1 MRQYVLLIFS
11 LIAGS
16 AFAQENCGFP
26 VSQLR
31 TGFEPDEVSDFAQ
44 LPPNS
49 TPLSLS
55 ITYPQEGE
63 TLSNPEFQIY
73 GDLTGPANIGVTANN
88 VPILT
93 SATKFTSRAIRLD
106 PGPRAISL
114 VLRTMD
120 GQSVTVV
127 RNVIVPAANS
137 AEVSFRAETTGTYPP
152 QNIRF
157 ALSTQFPPQQTSVA
171 RVQLDFDGNGTF
183 ESDAA
188 TAPSLISYRYRIPG
202 AFLARAVV
210 SFDDGDPMTAL
221 VVRESTYRVQVQSL
235 PYARETLC
243 TVYYAMKNRLIAGQ
257 IPLALNTLRPRI
269 RTDLQTIWNQ
279 LGPNLAATASGFG
292 QIVTGQISDS
302 SAELIMAVPDPAVP
316 GEFLG
321 FPVLF
326 SRGQDGVWRIYAL

>member
-1 MRQYVLLIFS
+1 MRKRLLLLFP
-11 LIAGS
+11 LITGS

-31 TGFEPDEVSDFAQ
+31 SGFEPDEVSDFAQ

-63 TLSNPEFQIY
+63 TLSRAQVQIY
-73 GDLTGPANIGVTANN
+73 GDLTGPANIGVTLNN
-88 VPILT
+88 LPILT
-93 SATKFTSRAIRLD
+93 SATKFTSRVISLD
-106 PGPRAISL
+106 PGPQTLTL
-114 VLRTMD
+114 VLRNMD
-120 GQSVTVV
+120 GQSVTVT
-127 RNVIVPAANS
+127 RNVIVPTSNNS
-137 AEVSFRAETTGTYPP
+137 EVSFQASSTAVYPP
-152 QNIRF
+152 QNVRF
-157 ALSTQFPPQQTSVA
+157 VLQTQAPPLQTVVA
-171 RVQLDFDGNGTF
+171 RVQIDFDGNGSF
-183 ESDAA
+183 EFDGPQ
-188 TAPSLISYRYRIPG
+188 APSLISYRYRLPG

-243 TVYYAMKNRLIAGQ
+243 TVYYSMKNRLIAGQ
-257 IPLALNTLRPRI
+257 IPLALNTLHPRL
-269 RTDLQTIWNQ
+269 RTDFQAIWNQ
-279 LGPNLAATASGFG
+279 LGPDLAATANGLG
-292 QIVTGQISDS
+292 QIVTGQISDV
-302 SAELIMAVPDPAVP
+302 SAELLMAVPDPAVP

-326 SRGQDGVWRIYAL
+326 TRGIDGAWRIYAM